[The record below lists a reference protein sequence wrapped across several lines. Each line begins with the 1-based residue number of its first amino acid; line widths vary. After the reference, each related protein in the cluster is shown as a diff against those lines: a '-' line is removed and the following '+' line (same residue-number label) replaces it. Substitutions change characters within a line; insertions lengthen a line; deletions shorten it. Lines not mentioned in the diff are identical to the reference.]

1 MAYSEQTAHYGLPHW
16 LGDDKPTF
24 LVDLNGAF
32 SDIDTAIYEAKLEG
46 TQGQQDAQTVDNK
59 VTAITNRVET
69 LESDNLINKAN
80 INSLESTVSGQGG
93 AINPINSLIG
103 NGEPTTQDK
112 TIIGAINE
120 LAGEIPSGTLGQSD
134 IAENLTTNDATK
146 VLSAKQGVA
155 IKALIDGLDSDV
167 DAVNARILVF
177 ANKSVATSAFVSDA
191 TYNDYPYKAEIAC
204 ADVTASYVP
213 FVNFG
218 LDDIVADNYAPVAEC
233 GSGVVVIYAKT
244 VPSSALTVPSIVC
257 VKG

>member
-32 SDIDTAIYEAKLEG
+32 SDIDTAIYEARLEG

-80 INSLESTVSGQGG
+80 ISSIESTVSGQGG
-93 AINPINSLIG
+93 AINTINSLIG

-120 LAGEIPSGTLGQSD
+120 LAGEIPSGTLGTED
-134 IAENLTTNDATK
+134 IADNLTTNDATK
-146 VLSAKQGVA
+146 VLSAKQGVE
-155 IKALIDGLDSDV
+155 IKGLIDGVAGGVESMV
-167 DAVNARILVF
+167 KVY
-177 ANKSVATSAFVSDA
+177 ANKAVAVADFVSDA
-191 TYNDYPYKAEIAC
+191 TYNDYGYKAEVAC
-204 ADVTASYVP
+204 VGVTANHVP

-218 LDDIVADNYAPVAEC
+218 MDEAVSDNYAPIALAGTDKVT
-233 GSGVVVIYAKT
+233 IYAKA
-244 VPSSALTVPSIVC
+244 VPASAITIPSIVC
-257 VKG
+257 VKEA